1 MSMSQASSSS
11 LSTETLSVVK
21 TKIERMDKK
30 KHIEILK
37 ILKKYADVK
46 LSENKSGVFLN
57 LSYLPKESVEDLLKY
72 IEYVDQQ
79 EMSLLTMETQKIEY
93 HKTYFNKGNK
103 EEEAIIS

>member
-1 MSMSQASSSS
+1 MSF
-11 LSTETLSVVK
+11 SVEALEQVK

-37 ILKKYADVK
+37 ILKKYADVR

-57 LSYLPKESVEDLLKY
+57 LSYLPKESIEDLQKY

-79 EMSLLTMETQKIEY
+79 EMSLMSAESQKIEY
-93 HKTYFNKGNK
+93 QKTYF
-103 EEEAIIS
+103 A